1 MTTPDPAAPGGSD
14 NPGPTAGE
22 PDEPAPAPVP
32 GSSGRV
38 REAWKNLLRRFRAAL
53 VPYRPKAFRDSLNRW
68 LLMGVVIGVVSGL
81 GAILFYFCLK
91 TGTRWLLDYLGGY
104 TAPSTVGE
112 GDGGAGSGFTR
123 PWAIPLVVTGGAL
136 VSGLLVHFVAPAAKG
151 HGTDNAIRAAH
162 HDPTSLR
169 GRVAAVKIVASSILI
184 GSGGSGGRE
193 GPTAQISA
201 TVISSLCRRLRIKTP
216 DARIAVVAATASG
229 IGAIFRA
236 PLGGALLG
244 AELLYKDDMEAD
256 ALMPSLIS
264 SIIAYVTFGSVYGF
278 NPIFGTLS
286 GVVFDQPVQILWFV
300 IIGLAAGAM
309 GRLYCTVFYRT
320 TDFCDALPLPGWL
333 TPTIG
338 GLAVGLLGLVV
349 PAALGTGYGTI
360 QQQMIPE
367 ALNAMPL
374 LMVLA
379 IPFAKIAA
387 TSLSIGS
394 GGSGGVF
401 GPGMVVGGATG
412 AAVWRLLE
420 GMPGVPHSPMSF
432 IIVGM
437 IACFGAAAHAPVGVM
452 LMVGEMTGNL
462 SLLAP
467 GMIAVAVASRVVGET
482 SIYRSQLT
490 DRLEGRRVHAAIPA
504 HTQ

>member
-1 MTTPDPAAPGGSD
+1 MSHA
-14 NPGPTAGE
+14 
-22 PDEPAPAPVP
+22 VP
-32 GSSGRV
+32 GAPEPHTPASAGTGTTGTGRSGDRAPQ
-38 REAWKNLLRRFRAAL
+38 EWKNLLRRFRSAL
-53 VPYRPKAFRDSLNRW
+53 VPRRPKAFRDSLNRW

-81 GAILFYFCLK
+81 GAILFYFCLH
-91 TGTRWLLDYLGGY
+91 TGTRWLLGYLGGY
-104 TAPSTVGE
+104 TPPSTAGE
-112 GDGGAGSGFTR
+112 GDGTAGSGFTR

-136 VSGLLVHFVAPAAKG
+136 VSGLLVYFVAPAAKG

-169 GRVAAVKIVASSILI
+169 GKVAAVKIVASSILI

-216 DARIAVVAATASG
+216 DARIAVIAATASG

-244 AELLYKDDMEAD
+244 AELLYKDDLEAD
-256 ALMPSLIS
+256 AMMPSLIS
-264 SIIAYVTFGSVYGF
+264 SIVAYVVFGSVYGF
-278 NPIFGTLS
+278 DPIFGTLS
-286 GVVFDQPVQILWFV
+286 GEVFNQPLQIIWFV
-300 IIGLAAGAM
+300 VIGLAAGAM
-309 GRLYCTVFYRT
+309 GRLYCVTFYRGC
-320 TDFCDALPLPGWL
+320 DFFDRLPLPGWL
-333 TPTIG
+333 TPAIG
-338 GLAVGLLGLVV
+338 GLCVGLLGLAI
-349 PAALGTGYGTI
+349 PAALGTGYGSI
-360 QQQMIPE
+360 AQQMIPE
-367 ALNAMPL
+367 TLTAMPM

-387 TSLSIGS
+387 TTLSIGS

-401 GPGMVVGGATG
+401 GPGMVIGGATG

-420 GMPGVPHSPMSF
+420 GLPGIPASPMPF
-432 IIVGM
+432 IVVGM

-467 GMIAVAVASRVVGET
+467 GMIAVAVASRVVGPV

-490 DRLEGRRVHAAIPA
+490 DRLEGRKVHSQVPA